1 MHALPL
7 PRCVGHQPRSAHI
20 SPVSPLKVALPCASL
35 QVSPEEIKAA
45 VAAAI
50 QKEEAKLK
58 EMR

>member
-1 MHALPL
+1 
-7 PRCVGHQPRSAHI
+7 
-20 SPVSPLKVALPCASL
+20 VALPCASL